1 MGFECYHP
9 AINLIYFVAVITAT
23 FLFRQPVFLGI
34 SYCCAFAYSIKRNG
48 WRSLVFNL
56 ALLPLLAVFT
66 FYYSSYNHFGITI
79 LGQNFIGNNM
89 TLESIV
95 FGATLGLQ
103 AAAFIMWMSCVHS
116 VFTADKVV
124 YLFGRVSPKLSLY
137 LAIVLRMVPRLKT
150 QARKISVARKAIGR
164 GSNQGNFFC
173 RMKNGLAICSMV
185 VTWLLESFSTIAES
199 MRCRGYSL
207 KGRTAFSIYRFDNRD
222 RSFVVALFA
231 CVTLLLMG
239 FLLHQTSIT
248 FDPRIMM
255 SPITGLSFLFYA
267 GQLCLCLLPMSLE
280 IIGEQIFRH
289 ERVSV

>member
-9 AINLIYFVAVITAT
+9 AINLIYFVAVIAAT

-34 SYCCAFAYSIKRNG
+34 AYFCAFAYSIKRNG
-48 WRSLVFNL
+48 WKSLVFNL
-56 ALLPLLAVFT
+56 TLLPLVAVFAC
-66 FYYSSYNHFGITI
+66 YYSGYNHFGVTV
-79 LGQNFIGNNM
+79 LGKNFIDNNM
-89 TLESIV
+89 TLESMLYAV
-95 FGATLGLQ
+95 TLGVQ
-103 AAAFIMWMSCVHS
+103 AATFAMWMSCVHS

-137 LAIVLRMVPRLKT
+137 LAIVLRMVPRLKV
-150 QARKISVARKAIGR
+150 QARKISIARKSIGR
-164 GSNQGNFFC
+164 GSDQGNFFC
-173 RMKNGLAICSMV
+173 RCRNRISIFSMV
-185 VTWLLESFSTIAES
+185 LTWLLESFSTIADS

-239 FLLHQTSIT
+239 WLLNQTGII

-255 SPITGLSFLFYA
+255 SPITPLSFVFYA
-267 GQLCLCLLPMSLE
+267 GQLGLCLLPMTLE
-280 IIGEQIFRH
+280 VIGEQIFKH
-289 ERVSV
+289 ERVSL